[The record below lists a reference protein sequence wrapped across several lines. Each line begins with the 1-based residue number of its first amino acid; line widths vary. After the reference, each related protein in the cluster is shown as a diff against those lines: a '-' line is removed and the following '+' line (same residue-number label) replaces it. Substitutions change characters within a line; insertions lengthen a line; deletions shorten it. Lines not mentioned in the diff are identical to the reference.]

1 METTK
6 SGVASFIPIPDLEK
20 LQVGHAG
27 LYVDEAVD
35 VDEAVESDNRTIT
48 FTRDIPLGLAGA
60 GKTLITCEK
69 GIKAFVKEIAKEKNH
84 LPNSELGVWIYYLTR
99 GILDDFSRTW
109 EQTPYSLQEKKT
121 SIEKSKEQGKR
132 VLSKKEKNEL
142 VAKIDLL
149 YYENDISSGKITFEE
164 AQKLAKEAY
173 DKKQELENA
182 GYFISKN
189 KTEGVS
195 LFDWKKE
202 IGEATGNPDAY
213 KLYTKNAVEVVIP
226 NIADNYFL
234 QDKKPKKLTNE
245 LLKSELAMVASQFT
259 GREDMEYVGLQINGN
274 SDICAHIEANE
285 KYKNALSKA
294 KEIKGIHL
302 VKIKKPGFMKPRY
315 ICIETTNHKDEQ
327 MLLLFGN
334 DGVFIFHFPN
344 DYLEKIKLSKL

>member
-6 SGVASFIPIPDLEK
+6 SGVASFIPIPDLDK
-20 LQVGHAG
+20 IQVGHAG
-27 LYVDEAVD
+27 LY

-132 VLSKKEKNEL
+132 VLSKKEKN
-142 VAKIDLL
+142 ALL
-149 YYENDISSGKITFEE
+149 SQMDMKFYQTDIASGKITIEE
-164 AQKLAKEAY
+164 AFSSIRAALE
-173 DKKQELENA
+173 KKQELEDA
-182 GYFISKN
+182 GYFISTN

-213 KLYTKNAVEVVIP
+213 KLYTRNAVEVVIP
-226 NIADNYFL
+226 NIAQNYFL
-234 QDKKPKKLTNE
+234 QDAKPKKLTNE
-245 LLKSELAMVASQFT
+245 LLKSPLAPVASQFT
-259 GREDMEYVGLQINGN
+259 GRKDMEYDGLQIKGN
-274 SDICAHIEANE
+274 PDIYDIIKDDE
-285 KYKNALSKA
+285 KYKNKIA
-294 KEIKGIHL
+294 EIKSVKGIHL
-302 VKIKKPGFMKPRY
+302 VKIKKPGYMKPRY
-315 ICIETTNHKDEQ
+315 ICFETNNQKGEQ
-327 MLLLFGN
+327 VLFLFG
-334 DGVFIFHFPN
+334 DGGVFTFNSPQ
-344 DYLEKIKLSKL
+344 